1 MKEYETVRKFDTNG
15 SFLLDLINSKAHEGW
30 QVHTV
35 WFDAMG
41 FLQAALLERDSPT
54 SSEA

>member
-30 QVHTV
+30 QVHTA